1 MVEYRG
7 LESKVG
13 GNLKQAS
20 WHFLPSNL
28 SGWLSASRLETTSSL
43 PLTSGQVKAPW
54 HRVTDMSWF
63 AQDFL
68 SFSSKSL
75 ISQANQGLWS
85 PYFELRIWALFATES
100 LWQILYLL
108 TDQILESDQ
117 RDQNQK
123 FSSSPMLAEPTSH
136 DRGQKCQILS

>member
-1 MVEYRG
+1 
-7 LESKVG
+7 
-13 GNLKQAS
+13 
-20 WHFLPSNL
+20 
-28 SGWLSASRLETTSSL
+28 
-43 PLTSGQVKAPW
+43 
-54 HRVTDMSWF
+54 MSWF

-68 SFSSKSL
+68 SFNSKSL
-75 ISQANQGLWS
+75 IAQANQGIWS
-85 PYFELRIWALFATES
+85 PYFELRVWAPFATES

-136 DRGQKCQILS
+136 GRGQKCQTLS